1 MKSSIVVTLIANANA
16 AKTDVINDA
25 LNTGDLKALALAIR
39 PLGEFARVSCPSSM
53 EFGDR
58 DIEFHGK
65 RLAWLADGHESNRDH
80 VMTKVGRIAD
90 RIRNLHGQEL
100 RDTQAERSRLQ
111 GQAMI
116 YGETVRR
123 IDTIIAVLKEELS
136 LRTADRAA
144 FAAKVTAERATK
156 AAAERATKAAQVV
169 AVIQPEVCGLPAK
182 AYKRRVRFNKSAPKA
197 RADRSAIRYT
207 SLADLAGLAEDK
219 AVNEAL
225 LTA

>member
-16 AKTDVINDA
+16 AKADVVAEA

-169 AVIQPEVCGLPAK
+169 AVIQPESTLPAK
-182 AYKRRVRFNKSAPKA
+182 AYKRPQRFNKSAPKA